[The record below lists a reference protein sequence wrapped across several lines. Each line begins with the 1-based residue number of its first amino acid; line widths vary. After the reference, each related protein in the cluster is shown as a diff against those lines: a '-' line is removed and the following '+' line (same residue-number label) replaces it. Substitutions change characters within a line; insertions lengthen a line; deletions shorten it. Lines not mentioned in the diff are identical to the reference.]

1 MSNPNWNKDSNAG
14 RNSKGGVKGNWSDR
28 GTISIPNA
36 SPKEKEKAI
45 SIAKGTITGTAQGMG
60 AATKGG
66 KYSWA
71 GSKDSKW
78 EDRWLT
84 LEENTLNLFLIVV
97 VWNIPIRKW

>member
-14 RNSKGGVKGNWSDR
+14 RNSKGGVKGNWSNR
-28 GTISIPNA
+28 GTISVPNPT
-36 SPKEKEKAI
+36 PKEKEKTI

-66 KYSWA
+66 KYHWA

-78 EDRWLT
+78 
-84 LEENTLNLFLIVV
+84 
-97 VWNIPIRKW
+97 

>member
-36 SPKEKEKAI
+36 KAKEKEKPCPI
-45 SIAKGTITGTAQGMG
+45 MEGEIHGTVQGMG

-66 KYSWA
+66 KYHWA

-78 EDRWLT
+78 
-84 LEENTLNLFLIVV
+84 
-97 VWNIPIRKW
+97 

>member
-36 SPKEKEKAI
+36 SPKEKEKSN

-60 AATKGG
+60 KATKGG

-78 EDRWLT
+78 
-84 LEENTLNLFLIVV
+84 
-97 VWNIPIRKW
+97 